1 GGEIGALGEQRA
13 ADRIALEPVPE
24 GGGQGRG
31 EAHEWVLP
39 QRRAP
44 AGAGTDEQCEA
55 CSQERARSG
64 ERGPRGTCRGR
75 CTRAGLKAM
84 VSPSSRPVQHE
95 GPAGALGTEG
105 REPPGAG
112 KAARSPAAECGIRTS
127 RRGVP
132 HPPRACARRRL
143 DEILMLY
150 TV

>member
-1 GGEIGALGEQRA
+1 
-13 ADRIALEPVPE
+13 
-24 GGGQGRG
+24 
-31 EAHEWVLP
+31 
-39 QRRAP
+39 
-44 AGAGTDEQCEA
+44 
-55 CSQERARSG
+55 
-64 ERGPRGTCRGR
+64 
-75 CTRAGLKAM
+75 M

-112 KAARSPAAECGIRTS
+112 TAARSPAAECGIRTS

-150 TV
+150 TVRRQVAAGRRDRDRALSSRGPHLDLPYPRANGVASR